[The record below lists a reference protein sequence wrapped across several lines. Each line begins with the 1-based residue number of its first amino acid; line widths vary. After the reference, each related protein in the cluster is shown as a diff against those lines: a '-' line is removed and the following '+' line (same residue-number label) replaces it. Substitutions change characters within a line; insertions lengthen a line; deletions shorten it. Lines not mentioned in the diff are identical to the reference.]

1 MSTVAGRNVY
11 LRFNC
16 FAGDAMGMNMVSKG
30 VLAVVDLLQE
40 VSLGALGCTPV
51 ATDGDGGKVGFHVLV
66 HRSFCCC
73 CVFSVVVG
81 VTTWPCS
88 LLCTAAAAAAAAL
101 S

>member
-40 VSLGALGCTPV
+40 VMSFSCFRRHGCRCNRCLCRNGTV
-51 ATDGDGGKVGFHVLV
+51 ATDADSYF
-66 HRSFCCC
+66 
-73 CVFSVVVG
+73 
-81 VTTWPCS
+81 
-88 LLCTAAAAAAAAL
+88 A
-101 S
+101 